1 VHRTQFSCG
10 SAVARVIACE
20 FVANSVAKIEKNVF
34 LVLKTQ
40 CESSF
45 NFLASVECVASK
57 R

>member
-1 VHRTQFSCG
+1 MHRTQFSCG

-34 LVLKTQ
+34 LVFKTQ